1 LITSGDGG
9 CGIQATTR
17 GEKGEVEIQVKVGV
31 LLCGQLFICFFL
43 GTNLLGEGVVE
54 GLMHI
59 YIDDTF
65 ILPRRVLIVRK
76 VL

>member
-1 LITSGDGG
+1 MDN
-9 CGIQATTR
+9 C
-17 GEKGEVEIQVKVGV
+17 
-31 LLCGQLFICFFL
+31 LFVFSWEQICW
-43 GTNLLGEGVVE
+43 GEGVVE